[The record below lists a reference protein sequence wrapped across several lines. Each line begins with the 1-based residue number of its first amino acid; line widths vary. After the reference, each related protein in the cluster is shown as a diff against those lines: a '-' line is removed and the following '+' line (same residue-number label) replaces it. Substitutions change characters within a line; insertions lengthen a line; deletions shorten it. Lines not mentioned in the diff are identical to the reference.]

1 MVVGL
6 EPERSSNASDRAHGA
21 HRADSVRTAVSAGR
35 NQRSPAITTLVG
47 KALVGK
53 ALVGAALGMVFAL
66 GLTGC
71 ARPKTPVVEVA
82 ASTDAPA
89 ASSGAVDAAAPTV
102 GPLPTVGPT
111 EANATVMRVID
122 GDTIEV
128 HLSAAGRNR
137 REHVRLIGIDTPES
151 KKPNTPVECFAKA
164 ASAGTESLLP
174 SGTPVRL
181 ERDVE
186 ERDRYGRLLA
196 YVFRA
201 SDGLFVNLELARAG
215 YAAALT
221 YPPNV
226 AHTDAFLDAVAVAR
240 AAGIGLWGSCAGP
253 HEPAS

>member
-1 MVVGL
+1 MLVACVLGAGL
-6 EPERSSNASDRAHGA
+6 G
-21 HRADSVRTAVSAGR
+21 
-35 NQRSPAITTLVG
+35 
-47 KALVGK
+47 
-53 ALVGAALGMVFAL
+53 
-66 GLTGC
+66 GC
-71 ARPKTPVVEVA
+71 ARPNTPSFEFPADNSSSTESVVRA
-82 ASTDAPA
+82 GAGAP
-89 ASSGAVDAAAPTV
+89 VI

-111 EANATVMRVID
+111 EANAIVTRVID

-128 HLSAAGRNR
+128 QLMSTRSSG

-151 KKPNTPVECFAKA
+151 KRPNTPVECFAKA

-186 ERDRYGRLLA
+186 ERDRYGRLLS

-226 AHTDAFLDAVAVAR
+226 AHTDAFLDAVAAAR
-240 AAGIGLWGSCAGP
+240 AAGIGLWGRCAGP
-253 HEPAS
+253 HEPA